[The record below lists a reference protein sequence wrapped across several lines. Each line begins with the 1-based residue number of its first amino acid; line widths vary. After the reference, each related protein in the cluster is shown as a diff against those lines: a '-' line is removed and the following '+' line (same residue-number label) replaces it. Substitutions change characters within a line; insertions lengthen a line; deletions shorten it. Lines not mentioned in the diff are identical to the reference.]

1 MKAIPRHSRSDSFLP
16 ASHANVCGTAYPAP
30 VAPVQSS
37 QQVDSGTA
45 LTESATEGF
54 RKKDQ
59 KGPVIPKW
67 EKLNPMVPE
76 GSDESRGVPRV
87 FI

>member
-54 RKKDQ
+54 RE
-59 KGPVIPKW
+59 G
-67 EKLNPMVPE
+67 PE
-76 GSDESRGVPRV
+76 GSSKTEMGEVEPNGTRRV
-87 FI
+87 R